1 MEPLHYPGIGGG
13 LYAALSPVVVAMGAP
28 TPLIFLLLSKVDPM
42 SLFSNSS
49 TVQIALHISSPCTMF
64 TMYPTSS
71 K

>member
-1 MEPLHYPGIGGG
+1 
-13 LYAALSPVVVAMGAP
+13 MGAP

-49 TVQIALHISSPCTMF
+49 TVQIALHISSPYTMF